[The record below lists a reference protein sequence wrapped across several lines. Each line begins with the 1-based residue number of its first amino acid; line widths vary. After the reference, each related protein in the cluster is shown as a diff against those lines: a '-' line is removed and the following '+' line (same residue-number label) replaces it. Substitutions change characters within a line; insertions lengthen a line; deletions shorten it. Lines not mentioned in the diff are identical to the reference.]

1 MKPTVLARTAA
12 MIVGL
17 MLATAPAFSE
27 PPLSDVRLTVRLMD
41 YVNLPAGTRSEIA
54 VTAKRL
60 LGQAGVAVEFV
71 ECYSGGIET
80 GAPACTRSLGPAEL
94 YLRIF
99 QPKLAVKGE
108 QLGYAAMT
116 PEGGAYVTVFINPE
130 QRQARASNLDD
141 GVLLGHAVAHEIGHL
156 LLGANSHT
164 SSGIMRGVWRP
175 VDEEWMAKGALV
187 FDGAQA
193 KRMRLVLAEWASR

>member
-1 MKPTVLARTAA
+1 

-17 MLATAPAFSE
+17 MLATATAFSE
-27 PPLSDVRLTVRLMD
+27 TPVSDVRLTVRLID
-41 YVNLPAGTRSEIA
+41 YVSLPADTRSEIA
-54 VTAKRL
+54 VTAKRV

-71 ECYSGGIET
+71 ECYSGGVET
-80 GAPACTRSLGPAEL
+80 GAPACTSSLGPADL

-99 QPKLAVKGE
+99 QPKQAVKGE

-116 PEGGAYVTVFINPE
+116 PEGGAYITVFMNPE
-130 QRQARASNLDD
+130 QRKARAGNLDD

-164 SSGIMRGVWRP
+164 SSGIMRGAWRP

-187 FDGAQA
+187 FDGGQA
-193 KRMRLVLAEWASR
+193 RKMRATLLARSDH

>member
-1 MKPTVLARTAA
+1 

-17 MLATAPAFSE
+17 MLATATAFSE
-27 PPLSDVRLTVRLMD
+27 TPANDVRLTVRLMD

-71 ECYSGGIET
+71 ECYSGGVET
-80 GAPACTRSLGPAEL
+80 GAPACTGSLGPAEL

-116 PEGGAYVTVFINPE
+116 PDGRAYVTVFMNPE
-130 QRQARASNLDD
+130 QRKARTSSLDD

-164 SSGIMRGVWRP
+164 SSGIMRGAWRP

-187 FDGAQA
+187 FDGSQA
-193 KRMRLVLAEWASR
+193 RKMRATLLARSRQ